1 MTLVSLPVLSLL
13 VLLLAHATV
22 PVMSGQSGIPSGC
35 TVVLGDLN
43 AADFPTAGMS
53 QPADSTILFDYSTA
67 AGSTV
72 TVTAL
77 ATELVSQTGP
87 ATIRLALVSATGAL
101 IAQGVAPITLT
112 APIAA
117 GVYTIPLPTPVVLQP
132 STTYYIAQ
140 LTGGALQ
147 IDFGGPFS
155 SPFFTNT
162 PYISGF
168 QSQYD
173 LPNDVFVS
181 KEAPVAG
188 LDCPCIVGDP
198 QFVGLLGQS
207 YQVHGM
213 DGGVYNLISDAML
226 QLNARFRFLT
236 GGRCERDAVTGA
248 PLYVC
253 WSHPGTYLSA
263 IGLRTAAGDTIVV
276 TAGNAETG
284 FESVLLNGCP
294 MELPASSGKLD
305 ATGLPVITVSHPDAS
320 TDANA
325 SSSRPPLTLHLFD
338 LRTLVIA
345 HAGLYTLT
353 IQNSDGFVN
362 LLRLEVSSMSSLRH
376 DVQSHGLIGQTWQRR
391 VDGPEVAALQ
401 GYVDDY
407 AEESGEL
414 LGCGVLY
421 NKFDCSSS
429 NA

>member
-1 MTLVSLPVLSLL
+1 MSYISLSLL
-13 VLLLAHATV
+13 TVVLLLLVGT
-22 PVMSGQSGIPSGC
+22 VMSTSGW
-35 TVVLGDLN
+35 
-43 AADFPTAGMS
+43 
-53 QPADSTILFDYSTA
+53 
-67 AGSTV
+67 GSV
-72 TVTAL
+72 
-77 ATELVSQTGP
+77 
-87 ATIRLALVSATGAL
+87 
-101 IAQGVAPITLT
+101 
-112 APIAA
+112 
-117 GVYTIPLPTPVVLQP
+117 
-132 STTYYIAQ
+132 
-140 LTGGALQ
+140 
-147 IDFGGPFS
+147 
-155 SPFFTNT
+155 
-162 PYISGF
+162 
-168 QSQYD
+168 
-173 LPNDVFVS
+173 
-181 KEAPVAG
+181 K
-188 LDCPCIVGDP
+188 GDP

-284 FESVLLNGCP
+284 FESVLLNGDRLDTSTNTAEATITTALRTLWP
-294 MELPASSGKLD
+294 LDSTASSL
-305 ATGLPVITVSHPDAS
+305 TV
-320 TDANA
+320 
-325 SSSRPPLTLHLFD
+325 RFID

-376 DVQSHGLIGQTWQRR
+376 DVQSHGLIGQTWQCRT
-391 VDGPEVAALQ
+391 DGMEVAVLE

-421 NKFDCSSS
+421 NRFDCSGSDERGRL
-429 NA
+429 ARVLEIVGAL

>member
-1 MTLVSLPVLSLL
+1 M
-13 VLLLAHATV
+13 
-22 PVMSGQSGIPSGC
+22 
-35 TVVLGDLN
+35 
-43 AADFPTAGMS
+43 AA
-53 QPADSTILFDYSTA
+53 
-67 AGSTV
+67 
-72 TVTAL
+72 
-77 ATELVSQTGP
+77 
-87 ATIRLALVSATGAL
+87 
-101 IAQGVAPITLT
+101 
-112 APIAA
+112 
-117 GVYTIPLPTPVVLQP
+117 
-132 STTYYIAQ
+132 
-140 LTGGALQ
+140 
-147 IDFGGPFS
+147 
-155 SPFFTNT
+155 
-162 PYISGF
+162 
-168 QSQYD
+168 
-173 LPNDVFVS
+173 
-181 KEAPVAG
+181 

-421 NKFDCSSS
+421 NKFDCTAVASVDSDE
-429 NA
+429 